1 MDQTLELTPWING
14 AHVALDGRIADP
26 VFVPYTRERAALVVQ
41 GTAHDLEAAIEAAT
55 RAFAIMRR
63 LPRHARRDILARTA
77 DALALERES
86 LAVELARSAG
96 KPITQAR
103 GEVDRAILTFS
114 LAADEARRLGG
125 EVVPLDVDP
134 RAAGMTGLVHRF
146 PVGPISAI
154 SPFNFPLNLLAHKV
168 APAIAVGS
176 AVVVKPPPQCPQL
189 AFRLGALLARAGLPP
204 GAYNV
209 LHLPIPLAERLAT
222 DPRFA
227 MLTFTG
233 SPAVGWHLKQVA
245 GKKKVLLELGGNAA
259 AVVHEDAGDLDWVAE
274 RLASGA
280 FAYAGQ
286 VCIKVQ
292 RIYVH
297 RPIYRDLVDRLVRAA
312 AALPVGDPLDPATVV
327 GPMIDAA
334 AADRVQ
340 AWTAE
345 AIAAGATVLLDAHRE
360 GNLLSPALLAD
371 VPRDQKVSCQEV
383 FGPVSLVAPYDR
395 WDEALALV
403 NDSPFGLQAGV
414 FTHDVNRIFQAFDTL
429 EVGGVVV
436 NDYPTLRV
444 DNYPYGGVKDSG
456 FGREGVRYA
465 MEAMTEA
472 RMLVLN
478 LTR

>member
-1 MDQTLELTPWING
+1 MTQTLELTPWIDG
-14 AHVALDGRIADP
+14 AHVAPDGRVADP
-26 VFVPYTRERAALVVQ
+26 VVAPYTRERAALAMQ
-41 GTAHDLEAAIEAAT
+41 GTTQDLEAAIQAAT
-55 RAFAIMRR
+55 RAFQVMRR
-63 LPRHARRDILARTA
+63 LPRHARRDILARVA
-77 DALALERES
+77 DAIAADRQRLAT
-86 LAVELARSAG
+86 ELAWSAG
-96 KPITQAR
+96 KPITQAL

-125 EVVPLDVDP
+125 EVVPLDLDP
-134 RAAGMTGLVHRF
+134 RGAGMTGLVHRF

-189 AFRLGALLARAGLPP
+189 AFRLGALLARCGLPA

-209 LHLPIPLAERLAT
+209 LHLPVPLAERLAT

-245 GKKKVLLELGGNAA
+245 GKKRVLLELGGNAA
-259 AVVHEDAGDLDWVAE
+259 AVVHEDAGDLDWVAG

-286 VCIKVQ
+286 ICIKVQ

-297 RPIYRDLVDRLVRAA
+297 RPIYRDFVDRLVRAA
-312 AALPVGDPLDPATVV
+312 AALPVGDPMDPRTVV
-327 GPMIDAA
+327 GPMIDSA

-340 AWTAE
+340 AWTDE
-345 AIAAGATVLLDAHRE
+345 AVRAGATVLLAARRD

-371 VPRDQKVSCQEV
+371 VPPEQKVNRLEV
-383 FGPVSLVAPYDR
+383 FGPVSIVAPYDT
-395 WDEALALV
+395 WEEALALV
-403 NDSPFGLQAGV
+403 NDSPFGLQAGI
-414 FTHDVNRIFQAFDTL
+414 FTHDVNRIFQAFNAL

-436 NDYPTLRV
+436 NDFPTLRV

-465 MEAMTEA
+465 MEEMTEP

-478 LTR
+478 LAR